1 MSNFKR
7 SDLKLS
13 EYYSEKTHLQTAT
26 SSLGAAY
33 FIFFLAASFYLYEF
47 ILQVA
52 PSVMAESMM
61 KTFGVT
67 GQGFGII
74 SAFYFYAYAPTQ
86 IPAGVLFD
94 RYGPRKL
101 MTFAIILC
109 ALGSAFF
116 ASTDSVFTACIGRFL
131 IGIGSAFSFIGVL
144 VLLSR
149 WFPPYYFA
157 IFAGI
162 AQLMSSVGAIFG
174 EMPLAYLIQGV
185 GWRNASFILSI
196 IGFVLAGLFWVYIRD
211 YPHQQS
217 QTVPAHYLR
226 DEWKRLVAV
235 CKHGYTWITG
245 SYAFTIWAPI
255 AVFAALWGVPYLQ
268 EKFQISV
275 VAASGLCSMIWIGIG
290 VGSPLLG
297 WFSDRIESRRV
308 ALIISAVLGLLA
320 TLVLLYLPGLS
331 YRWAPFVLFV
341 LGLGAGG
348 QTVSFAVVKENN
360 APDLVGTASG
370 FNNLS
375 VVLGGALFQPLVGYI
390 LQHTNLWHLVN
401 GVPVYSVQS
410 YQIALLVMPICF
422 LSSLIIASFFLKE
435 SHPAHRKH

>member
-1 MSNFKR
+1 MTKKEAKES
-7 SDLKLS
+7 L
-13 EYYSEKTHLQTAT
+13 AT
-26 SSLGAAY
+26 AY

-67 GQGFGII
+67 GQGFGVI
-74 SAFYFYAYAPTQ
+74 SAFYFYAYAPSQ
-86 IPAGVLFD
+86 LPAGVLYD

-109 ALGSAFF
+109 AVGSAFF
-116 ASTDSVFTACIGRFL
+116 ASTDSVLTACIGRFL

-144 VLLSR
+144 VLISR

-157 IFAGI
+157 ILAGI
-162 AQLMSSVGAIFG
+162 AQLMSSVGAMFG
-174 EMPLAYLIQGV
+174 EMPLAALIAHV
-185 GWRNASFILSI
+185 GWRNASFILAG
-196 IGFVLAGLFWVYIRD
+196 IGFILAGFFWVFIRD
-211 YPHQQS
+211 YPHQQN
-217 QTVPAHYLR
+217 QTIPNHYLR

-235 CKHGYTWITG
+235 CRHAHTWIIG
-245 SYAFTIWAPI
+245 SYAFSIWTPI
-255 AVFAALWGVPYLQ
+255 AVFAALWGVPFLQ

-297 WFSDRIESRRV
+297 WVSDRIESRRV
-308 ALIISAVLGLLA
+308 ALIISPILGLSA
-320 TLVLLYLPGLS
+320 TLMLLYYPSLPYEWS
-331 YRWAPFVLFV
+331 YATLFV

-360 APDLVGTASG
+360 TPEYVGTASG

-375 VVLGGALFQPLVGYI
+375 VLIGGAIFQPLVGYF
-390 LQHTNLWHLVN
+390 LQHSGAGRIIN
-401 GVPVYSVQS
+401 GVHVYSIAG
-410 YQIALLVMPICF
+410 YQKALLVMPICF
-422 LSSLIIASFFLKE
+422 LASLLIAAFLIKE
-435 SHPAHRKH
+435 SHPGNKHH